1 MAKHPYPL
9 PTSDTVSR
17 RTFLSKSA
25 LTVGSL
31 TTAGLLLDACGS
43 TASTNTGTGHRTLN
57 VMYDSADT
65 LIGKQLL
72 SQFEQENNCTVSVTK
87 FDQIRLNA
95 SLASGSPPDIVRSA
109 GASEMPNLIA
119 RGLAEN
125 LDPYFAKST
134 VFKADDLDPV
144 TGVYRFDGKKQGQGP
159 IYGLPIDFSQD
170 AMIWYNKALFDKAGV
185 PHLSETD
192 PISYDDLL
200 TLGKKLTTRNGD
212 KIQVYGL
219 DATWNFVNQAHLI
232 QMVAQ
237 Q

>member
-1 MAKHPYPL
+1 MLLLYLKRFRKSKICRKCFLARMHVYGEGKTNVIVLCLFSFCFCLSDENEVPPSIAVVLAESTLIQCYFSNGGHRPMAKHPYPL

-144 TGVYRFDGKKQGQGP
+144 TGV
-159 IYGLPIDFSQD
+159 
-170 AMIWYNKALFDKAGV
+170 
-185 PHLSETD
+185 
-192 PISYDDLL
+192 
-200 TLGKKLTTRNGD
+200 
-212 KIQVYGL
+212 
-219 DATWNFVNQAHLI
+219 
-232 QMVAQ
+232 
-237 Q
+237 